1 MIVKHFGGIDLH
13 SNNAV
18 LVIIDQAKKWVFRR
32 RLKNDLS
39 LILEALS
46 KYRETLVGIAV
57 ESTYNWYW
65 LVDGLM
71 ANSYK
76 VHLAHPAETSTKS
89 RKKYSD
95 DYRDAFKLADLLQR
109 GELPEGYIYPK
120 EDRPLRDLLRKRG
133 MLVKSR
139 AKYLQNLGN
148 FVNQQLGIQF
158 KGYDVKK
165 MGLVEF
171 DEMFADELLRLSGR
185 SNLAVIK
192 TLNLEIRKLEK
203 ATLKK
208 GKLKPEFHALYAIP
222 GIGEIISLAISLETG
237 SISRFH
243 DGGDYV
249 SYSRCAPGD
258 LWSNGKKKGEGNRKN
273 GNKYLDWAYTEAA
286 NFTVRHCPYAQAYFN
301 KKLKRTGERM
311 VAIKSVAGK
320 LARGIYCILTKGE
333 KYDPEKLFGVQT
345 SVRAVRKPR
354 KSKKTYKGV
363 ASGSKPKGD
372 MAAKPTA

>member
-1 MIVKHFGGIDLH
+1 M
-13 SNNAV
+13 
-18 LVIIDQAKKWVFRR
+18 
-32 RLKNDLS
+32 
-39 LILEALS
+39 
-46 KYRETLVGIAV
+46 
-57 ESTYNWYW
+57 
-65 LVDGLM
+65 
-71 ANSYK
+71 
-76 VHLAHPAETSTKS
+76 
-89 RKKYSD
+89 
-95 DYRDAFKLADLLQR
+95 
-109 GELPEGYIYPK
+109 
-120 EDRPLRDLLRKRG
+120 RDLLRKRG

>member
-1 MIVKHFGGIDLH
+1 MTVKHFGGIDLH

-18 LVIIDQAKKWVFRR
+18 LVIIDQAKKWVLKR
-32 RLKNDLS
+32 RLKNNLS
-39 LILEALS
+39 LILESLF

-76 VHLAHPAETSTKS
+76 VHLAHPAETSKKS

-109 GELPEGYIYPK
+109 DELHEGYIYPK

-133 MLVKSR
+133 MLVKTR

-148 FVNQQLGIQF
+148 FVNQQLGIQL

-192 TLNLEIRKLEK
+192 TLNLEIGKLEK
-203 ATLKK
+203 ATLEK
-208 GKLKPEFHALYAIP
+208 GKLKPQFHELLAIP
-222 GIGEIISLAISLETG
+222 GIGDILSLAISLETG
-237 SISRFH
+237 SINRFR

-258 LWSNGKKKGEGNRKN
+258 LWSNGKKKGEGNRKS

-286 NFTVRHCPYAQAYFN
+286 NFTVRRCPYAKAYFN

-345 SVRAVRKPR
+345 PVQKP
-354 KSKKTYKGV
+354 KKT
-363 ASGSKPKGD
+363 
-372 MAAKPTA
+372 